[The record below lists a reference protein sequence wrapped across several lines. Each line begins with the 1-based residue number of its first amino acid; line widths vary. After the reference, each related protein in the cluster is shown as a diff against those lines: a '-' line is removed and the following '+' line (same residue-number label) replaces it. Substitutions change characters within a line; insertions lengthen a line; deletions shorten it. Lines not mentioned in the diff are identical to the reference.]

1 MNASHATAVNTGRIW
16 PAAIIGLL
24 AMNVAI
30 VGITVYFAQSDPSA
44 AIEPNYY
51 EKAVKWDQTA
61 AQREASR
68 RLGWNI
74 VLDID
79 APASGA
85 GTVTALL
92 TDRSGAAL
100 EGASV
105 ELVAF
110 HNARAGDRRV
120 VRTEE
125 QPGGQYR
132 GGLNVDRDGRWHFM
146 VTARRGTETF
156 TTEFDQDVVV
166 AETGP

>member
-1 MNASHATAVNTGRIW
+1 MSAANVTARNSGAIW
-16 PAAIIGLL
+16 PAAIVGLL
-24 AMNVAI
+24 ALNVAI

-61 AQREASR
+61 AQRDASR
-68 RLGWNI
+68 RLGWNL
-74 VLDID
+74 VLEFE

-85 GTVTALL
+85 GTVTARL

-105 ELVAF
+105 EMIAF

-125 QPGGQYR
+125 HPGGEYR
-132 GGLNVDRDGRWHFM
+132 GGLSIERSGRWHLM
-146 VTARRGTETF
+146 VTARRGTEIF

-166 AETGP
+166 AEPAP